1 MNDSAIRIAVTGGAG
16 SGKSLVCKRFR
27 ELGAAVIDCDEL
39 AREVVAPGSYAYRN
53 IIAYFGKSVTCA
65 DGTLDRGRLRR
76 KIVSDESARS
86 VLNGI
91 VHPEIIRLMQAR
103 MVQAEA
109 AGKEMIV
116 VEVPLLF
123 ELGLESR
130 FDGVIVVSVSSEAQL
145 QRLAARDHISLD
157 QARAFGRHSDAGCP
171 RSAVLATFLIENN
184 GSIED
189 LIRAVDEMYKKFC
202 QKQKQPKALDRRKC
216 SSYKHLNWLKES
228 IKAQHPPAGGA
239 SVLTL
244 LV

>member
-157 QARAFGRHSDAGCP
+157 QARALADTQMPDAQK
-171 RSAVLATFLIENN
+171 RRKAMFLIENN

-202 QKQKQPKALDRRKC
+202 QKKTKTT
-216 SSYKHLNWLKES
+216 ES
-228 IKAQHPPAGGA
+228 A
-239 SVLTL
+239 
-244 LV
+244 